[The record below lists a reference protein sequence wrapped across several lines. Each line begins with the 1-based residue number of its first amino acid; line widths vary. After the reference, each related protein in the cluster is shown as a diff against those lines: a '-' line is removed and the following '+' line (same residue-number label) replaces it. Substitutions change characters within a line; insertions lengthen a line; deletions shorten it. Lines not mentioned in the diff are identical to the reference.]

1 MFHLNTDIIIKEAE
15 TLDFNH
21 QKTISI
27 DERRAKSTAWA
38 LTFADVV
45 TLLLTFFVLLLVM
58 LSDAEK
64 RLSTLVENLLDETY
78 EKMTSG
84 LVYDNISVERETKGI
99 KITITGNLFKS
110 TSAEIDTSYYSV
122 LHQIGQLIAESDLM
136 NIHSEVKHRDLLKII
151 DQHGVEL
158 NMEIRCEGHTDDA
171 KLPSSA
177 KYPSNWELSA
187 ARSLNI
193 VRLMNKHVGMPEKY
207 FSALGYGEHR
217 PVIDVSKISNFTEK
231 QRARAMN
238 RRVEIYLDAFLNEK
252 TDLEVQYNI

>member
-1 MFHLNTDIIIKEAE
+1 M
-15 TLDFNH
+15 DFNH

-99 KITITGNLFKS
+99 KITITGNLFRS

-122 LHQIGQLIAESDLM
+122 LYQIGQLIAESDLM
-136 NIHSEVKHRDLLKII
+136 NVHSEVKHRDLLKII

-171 KLPSSA
+171 KLPPSA

-193 VRLMNKHVGMPEKY
+193 VRLMNEDVGMSEKY

-217 PVIDVSKISNFTEK
+217 PIIDVGAIKNYLDKEK
-231 QRARAMN
+231 ARAVN
-238 RRVEIYLDAFLNEK
+238 RRVEIYLDAFIEDKAYIDNEIS
-252 TDLEVQYNI
+252 L